1 MKKLVAPII
10 LFLLSGVSFAL
21 TIFKPELFEDWY
33 PQCVRSVSNLLSKIS
48 GIVPFA
54 LSELFIYMLV
64 IAIPVYIIV
73 SVKRCVKFI
82 HVASIL
88 LTWAGALLLSFMWL
102 CGLVYFHSSPS
113 ERMGLSKHEPN
124 AQELYET
131 AVFYRDILNSA
142 DVKRGDDGKTLRQPL
157 KSYNQA
163 VINGYSRLAGTY
175 DFIIADPAPSKELVF
190 GIVQSYLGIS
200 GIYLP
205 WLAESCVN
213 TDTPPQNLP
222 ATIAHE
228 LAHRQGAAPEDEAN
242 FLGILACLN
251 SNDPN
256 TEYSGAFLAF
266 TYLSNALSTAD
277 SAKQSELWNGL
288 KAEIIAD
295 LFGVRE
301 HYEQYEGPVNDMG
314 EALNDTYL
322 KVMQQEEGTKSY
334 GKVVDLLIA
343 EYKTKK

>member
-1 MKKLVAPII
+1 MKKFTIPIV
-10 LFLLSGVSFAL
+10 LFSFSIIPFSLAM
-21 TIFKPELFEDWY
+21 FMPELFIGWY
-33 PQCVRSVSNLLSKIS
+33 PQLSRSISHMLSKIS

-54 LSELFIYMLV
+54 ISEILLYTLI
-64 IAIPVYIIV
+64 IALLVYIIL
-73 SVKRCVKFI
+73 SVIRRNKFKN
-82 HVASIL
+82 VTAVL
-88 LTWAGALLLSFMWL
+88 FTWAGTLLVSFVWL
-102 CGLVYFHSSPS
+102 YALVYFCPTPS
-113 ERMGLSKHEPN
+113 EQMGLTERAATSSELLDTTKH
-124 AQELYET
+124 
-131 AVFYRDILNSA
+131 YRDILNA
-142 DVKRGDDGKTLRQPL
+142 ANVKRGDDGKTLRQPL
-157 KSYNQA
+157 NSYNQA
-163 VINGYSRLAGTY
+163 VINGYTRLAETY
-175 DFIIADPAPSKELVF
+175 DFIIANPAPSKGLVF

-213 TDTPPQNLP
+213 IDTPPQNLP

-251 SNDPN
+251 SNDTN
-256 TEYSGAFLAF
+256 VEYSGAFLAF

-277 SAKQSELWNGL
+277 PTGQAELWSGL
-288 KAEIIAD
+288 KPEVIDD
-295 LFGVRE
+295 LIGVRE

-314 EALNDTYL
+314 EAMNDTYL

-343 EYKTKK
+343 EYKAKK

>member
-1 MKKLVAPII
+1 MKKITIPII
-10 LFLLSGVSFAL
+10 LFSFSIIPFAL
-21 TIFKPELFEDWY
+21 AMFMPTLFTGWY
-33 PQCVRSVSNLLSKIS
+33 PQLSRSMSHMLSKIS
-48 GIVPFA
+48 GIISFA
-54 LSELFIYMLV
+54 LSEIHLYVLI
-64 IAIPVYIIV
+64 IALPVYIIL
-73 SVKRCVKFI
+73 SVIRRVKFKY
-82 HVASIL
+82 VATVL
-88 LTWAGALLLSFMWL
+88 LTWAGALLFSFVWL
-102 CGLVYFHSSPS
+102 YGLVYFCPTPS
-113 ERMGLSKHEPN
+113 EQMGLTGRIANSS
-124 AQELYET
+124 ELLDT
-131 AVFYRDILNSA
+131 AKYYRDILNA
-142 DVKRGDDGKTLRQPL
+142 VEVNRGGDGRIERQPL
-157 KSYNQA
+157 DSYNKA
-163 VINGYSRLAGTY
+163 IISGYTKLSESY
-175 DFIIADPAPSKELVF
+175 SFIIANPAPSKGLVF

-205 WLAESCVN
+205 WFAESCVN

-242 FLGILACLN
+242 FLGILACMN
-251 SNDPN
+251 SNNPN

-277 SAKQSELWNGL
+277 PAGQSELWSGL
-288 KAEIIAD
+288 KSEVIAD
-295 LFGVRE
+295 LIGVRE

-334 GKVVDLLIA
+334 GMVVDLLIA